1 MSRLVFPFQEIKSMR
16 NPSPSNPLDFHPYLT
31 PDIYVPVLPESGR
44 FSGGLEIF
52 KMSPKTEQ
60 HCRELIL
67 FRCSNNG
74 PISGPDSL
82 PKLDS
87 KNFLI
92 RIWDKRRGDEQQK
105 SFSICWKKAVV
116 MGFSGFF
123 NGGLNGA
130 VPPTTTCAHE
140 GIQEIG

>member
-1 MSRLVFPFQEIKSMR
+1 MLRSTISLREIEPMR
-16 NPSPSNPLDFHPYLT
+16 NPSPYDLLDLHPYLK

-60 HCRELIL
+60 CCQELIL

-74 PISGPDSL
+74 PVSGPDSL

-92 RIWDKRRGDEQQK
+92 RIWDKRSPKE
-105 SFSICWKKAVV
+105 
-116 MGFSGFF
+116 
-123 NGGLNGA
+123 L
-130 VPPTTTCAHE
+130 
-140 GIQEIG
+140 EI

>member
-1 MSRLVFPFQEIKSMR
+1 MH
-16 NPSPSNPLDFHPYLT
+16 NPSTYDPLDFHPYLT

-52 KMSPKTEQ
+52 KMSSKTEQ
-60 HCRELIL
+60 SRRELIL
-67 FRCSNNG
+67 SRCSNNG

-92 RIWDKRRGDEQQK
+92 RIGHKRPAKEQEK
-105 SFSICWKKAVV
+105 S
-116 MGFSGFF
+116 
-123 NGGLNGA
+123 L
-130 VPPTTTCAHE
+130 
-140 GIQEIG
+140 